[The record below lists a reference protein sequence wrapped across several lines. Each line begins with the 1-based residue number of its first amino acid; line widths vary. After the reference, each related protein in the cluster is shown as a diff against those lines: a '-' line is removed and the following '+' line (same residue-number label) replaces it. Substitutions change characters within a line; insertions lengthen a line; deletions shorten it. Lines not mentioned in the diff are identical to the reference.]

1 MMKKALILINKLS
14 ENPTTDEL
22 DVLEQARVV
31 EEALLGLNYQVSR
44 DFFDLNLQRIRDL
57 LESLKPDIVFNLV
70 EGVEGKAELIYFPTA
85 LLESLN
91 IHYSG
96 CRLDSMYLTSNKI
109 YAKEK
114 MRANG
119 LPTADWFSSKEI
131 SKLSPK
137 KRYIIKPLWEDA
149 SVGIDEHRVLMGNDP
164 KLIDFAEEQD
174 NHKYFIEEYIPGRE
188 FNMSMLGGNGG
199 PKVMNPAE
207 MLFHNFPEGKPRI
220 MGYRSKWVE
229 GSFEYE
235 NTSRTFEVKES
246 DKSLHRQIREICL
259 KCWHVFNLKGYAR
272 VDLRVDEN
280 NQPFILEINANP
292 CISPD
297 AGFYVACSHA
307 GYKFT
312 DVVKRI
318 IEDAYTN

>member
-1 MMKKALILINKLS
+1 MKKALILINKLS

-31 EEALLGLNYQVSR
+31 EEALTEIGYTVSR
-44 DFFDLNLQRIRDL
+44 DFFDLNMQRIRDL
-57 LESLKPDIVFNLV
+57 LVTTNPDVVFNLV

-91 IHYSG
+91 ISYSG
-96 CRLDSMYLTSNKI
+96 CRLDSMYLTSNKV

-119 LPTADWFSSKEI
+119 LPTADWFSPKEI
-131 SKLSPK
+131 NKLSPEK
-137 KRYIIKPLWEDA
+137 CYIIKPLWEDA

-164 KLIDFAEEQD
+164 KMIEFAKEA
-174 NHKYFIEEYIPGRE
+174 NSHKYFIEEFIPGRE
-188 FNMSMLGGNGG
+188 FNMSMLGGNIG
-199 PKVMNPAE
+199 PEVMNPAE

-220 MGYRSKWVE
+220 MGYKSKWVE

-235 NTSRTFEVKES
+235 NTSRTFDIKEE
-246 DKSLHRQIREICL
+246 DIPLHNRIREICI
-259 KCWHVFNLKGYAR
+259 KCWKVFNLKGYAR

-280 NQPFILEINANP
+280 NQPLILEINANP

-297 AGFYVACSHA
+297 AGFYVACSQA

-312 DVVKRI
+312 DVMKRI